1 MKPIIFLDIDGVLN
15 NRQYTMLKLSQGQPK
30 GRMPFDPESLTV
42 LKEILEETGAEVVL
56 SSTWRYMGL
65 EKVQNR
71 LAEAGFDI
79 VFKSETPFISKAP
92 RGWEIREWLVKNIE
106 NGWDFKNYLIIDD
119 DGDMM
124 LGQADNFVNT
134 NFDTGLRQ
142 EHKARCIEIL
152 KRDTDDE
159 I

>member
-1 MKPIIFLDIDGVLN
+1 MKPILFLDIDGVLN
-15 NRQYTMLKLSQGQPK
+15 NRQYFMLKSSQGHPK
-30 GRMPFDPESLTV
+30 GRHFDPESISI

-65 EKVQNR
+65 DKVQR
-71 LAEAGFDI
+71 ILSEAGLGI
-79 VFKSETPFISKAP
+79 TFKGATPFISNSP
-92 RGWEIREWLVKNIE
+92 RGWEIRTWLVKNIE

-152 KRDTDDE
+152 KRDTYDE